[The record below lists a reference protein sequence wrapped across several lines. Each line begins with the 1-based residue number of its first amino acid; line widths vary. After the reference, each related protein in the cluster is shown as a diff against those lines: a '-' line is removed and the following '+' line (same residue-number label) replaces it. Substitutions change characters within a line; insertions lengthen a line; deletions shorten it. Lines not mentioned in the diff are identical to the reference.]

1 MADFLTFALVAP
13 IASFGAIAVGERRP
27 TWDRP
32 ARSAVLGLVGACL
45 GVEREDDAGQ
55 AALANDYGVALLC
68 HAPGRLLA
76 DYHTAQVPP
85 TRGKRRFGTR
95 RQELQAPDLATI
107 LSRRD
112 YRTGAW
118 HLAALWVRAPAPR
131 WTLPDIA
138 GAMNTPG
145 FVPYLGR
152 KSCPLGL
159 PLAPATLAAPDPGT
173 ALARRHQSGTEA
185 RFNHLADTAGVPI
198 VARDAW
204 DPADPSLALRIELR
218 RDQPRSRRLWQFDLR
233 QEVVERLPV
242 LAPPAE
248 AGA

>member
-1 MADFLTFALVAP
+1 MAGFLTFALVAP
-13 IASFGAIAVGERRP
+13 LASFGAIAVGERRP

-32 ARSAVLGLVGACL
+32 ARSAVLGLAGACL
-45 GVEREDDAGQ
+45 GLEREDDTAQ
-55 AALANDYGVALLC
+55 AALARDYGVALLC
-68 HAPGRLLA
+68 AAPGRLLA

-85 TRGKRRFGTR
+85 TRGKRRFATR
-95 RQELQAPDLATI
+95 AEELRAPDLATI

-118 HLAALWVRAPAPR
+118 HLAALWARVPVPR

-138 GAMNTPG
+138 AAMRAPG

-159 PLAPATLAAPDPGT
+159 PLAPLLDDAPDPGT
-173 ALARRHQSGTEA
+173 ALARRHRSGPEA
-185 RFNHLADTAGVPI
+185 RFRHMADAISEVV
-198 VARDAW
+198 VARDEW
-204 DPADPSLALRIELR
+204 DGAADPLLAQRIEVR

-233 QEVVERLPV
+233 REVVEALPA
-242 LAPPAE
+242 LEPAP
-248 AGA
+248 